1 MLSVT
6 EENRTTRATSR
17 IFAIIAAFPP
27 PWEWPLTAICD
38 HFGLSRRRNRSHPS
52 SGYCSV
58 RYWSSL
64 RSEEHT
70 SELQSRG
77 HLVCRLLLEKKKH
90 NGTETNS
97 SRRDRGIN

>member
-38 HFGLSRRRNRSHPS
+38 HFGVSRSRNLSHPS
-52 SGYCSV
+52 SGYCRV
-58 RYWSSL
+58 RMGQVPAAGHTEVVAD
-64 RSEEHT
+64 RSRNLSHPHAT
-70 SELQSRG
+70 
-77 HLVCRLLLEKKKH
+77 V
-90 NGTETNS
+90 
-97 SRRDRGIN
+97 SRRRMGQVPAAGHTEVVDA

>member
-6 EENRTTRATSR
+6 DENSTTRATSR

-38 HFGLSRRRNRSHPS
+38 HFGLSSRRNRAHPS
-52 SGYCSV
+52 SGYCRV

-64 RSEEHT
+64 VSRLSMLFATLTFRKATRSIP
-70 SELQSRG
+70 SMI
-77 HLVCRLLLEKKKH
+77 
-90 NGTETNS
+90 
-97 SRRDRGIN
+97 SRRAFS